1 MKLGWGRFRTKV
13 LLKVLVVLC
22 PGSVYRVLP
31 SHQLLTSELDQTK
44 IWTNCCNQHPSS
56 VLEEFHQVY
65 AGVQARFFIKA
76 SVTGPLRF

>member
-44 IWTNCCNQHPSS
+44 MDQLLQP
-56 VLEEFHQVY
+56 
-65 AGVQARFFIKA
+65 A
-76 SVTGPLRF
+76 PLVCA